1 MGHTYNNRSL
11 ELTMEIKRTIGG
23 KIDVI
28 LWSYATKSF
37 EYSCFCREPLTCG
50 NVI

>member
-1 MGHTYNNRSL
+1 MRFESCPNYKDLPMQLTRGRKMGHTYNNRSL

-28 LWSYATKSF
+28 L
-37 EYSCFCREPLTCG
+37 
-50 NVI
+50 